1 MQCLQGSTV
10 DRVNTVLLDRI
21 GRSCLPVFKIRVPSR
36 IASYD
41 LVHTAIMMQAVV
53 LFEGAQGSL
62 FGGGCV
68 EI

>member
-1 MQCLQGSTV
+1 M
-10 DRVNTVLLDRI
+10 LLDRI
-21 GRSCLPVFKIRVPSR
+21 GHSCLPVFKIRVLSR

-41 LVHTAIMMQAVV
+41 LVHTAIGMQAVV
-53 LFEGAQGSL
+53 LFEGAQGGR